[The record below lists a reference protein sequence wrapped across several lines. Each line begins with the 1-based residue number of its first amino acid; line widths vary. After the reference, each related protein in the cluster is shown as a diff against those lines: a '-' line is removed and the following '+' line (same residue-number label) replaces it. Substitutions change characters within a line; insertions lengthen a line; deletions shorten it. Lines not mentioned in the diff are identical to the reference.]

1 MSEPFYSVIT
11 TIQEPTESVRGLA
24 RRLGECGGH
33 LVIIGDSK
41 GPSRFPLA
49 DVAGFNDVE
58 QLSFLA
64 LEEQLQG
71 PFDLARTLPTRH
83 YARKNLGYLHAIAGG
98 ASCIYETDDD
108 NAPLP
113 SWKPRSEYASDIV
126 VPTRSGAGGPEWV
139 NVYSC
144 FTDELIWPR
153 GLPLDHIRGSGGA
166 PAATRWKSSSAKV
179 VWAPIQ
185 QGLADGSPD
194 VDAIWRLVLD
204 REFRFTRDRGSVLLQ
219 PGQWCPFNTQT
230 TWWWPAVY
238 PLLYIPSYCSFRMCD
253 IWKSFI
259 AQRCLWELGAGV
271 VFHAPEVW
279 QERNVHDLMRDFNDE
294 VPGYR
299 ENHRIAQILEGITL
313 SSEREQV
320 GENLRRCYEEL
331 VRGEVFPAKELEL
344 VDAWIAGLKQCGFMS
359 ASRNPLAAPP
369 RGPLD

>member
-1 MSEPFYSVIT
+1 MSELFYSVIT
-11 TIQEPTESVRGLA
+11 TIQEPTDSVRKLA
-24 RRLGECGGH
+24 RRLAECSGH

-49 DVAGFNDVE
+49 DIKGLREGE
-58 QLSFLA
+58 QLFFLP
-64 LEEQLQG
+64 LEDQLQSS
-71 PFDLARTLPTRH
+71 FDLARKLPIKH
-83 YARKNLGYLHAIAGG
+83 YARKNLGYLHAIADG

-113 SWKPRSEYASDIV
+113 SWNPRSEYASEIAV
-126 VPTRSGAGGPEWV
+126 SARSGFPGPEWV
-139 NVYSC
+139 NVYSY
-144 FTDELIWPR
+144 FTSELIWPR
-153 GLPLDHIRGSGGA
+153 GLPLDQIRA
-166 PAATRWKSSSAKV
+166 PASELAATKWKSSSAKA

-185 QGLADGSPD
+185 QGLANGSPD

-204 REFRFTRDRGSVLLQ
+204 REFRFTRDQGSVLLQ

-238 PLLYIPSYCSFRMCD
+238 PLLYVPSYCSFRMCD

-279 QERNVHDLMRDFNDE
+279 QERNLHNLMRDFNDE
-294 VPGYR
+294 IPGYQ
-299 ENHRIAQILEGITL
+299 ENHRIAHILEAIVL
-313 SSEREQV
+313 LPEREQV

-331 VRGEVFPAKELEL
+331 VRHDVLPAKELEL
-344 VDAWIAGLKQCGFMS
+344 VEAWLADLKRC
-359 ASRNPLAAPP
+359 ASMAADRKPVAASHRDPL
-369 RGPLD
+369 G